1 MELQDLMAF
10 IEHYGYFALFFS
22 LWLGIVGMPIP
33 DEMIVMSGGF
43 LSSLEK
49 MGLIPAFILT
59 YLGVVSG
66 LSLGYILGKVFG
78 LKVLDKLVKK
88 NKAKYLLQSKD
99 IINKYGHFALVI
111 SYFIPVI
118 RHIIPYLV
126 GMNNMSFKIYALY
139 SYTAGFVWTMIY
151 FTLGFF
157 FGKHIEHIGKL
168 ATQYGLYFGVTVMV
182 LWIMYYCY
190 KRKLAKM
197 LKIKRSNG

>member
-1 MELQDLMAF
+1 MDLHDVIDF

-49 MGLIPAFILT
+49 MGIIPAFILT

-66 LSLGYILGKVFG
+66 LSLGYVLGKVFG

-88 NKAKYLLQSKD
+88 NKAKYLIKSKD
-99 IINKYGHFALVI
+99 MISKYGQFALVI
-111 SYFIPVI
+111 SYFIPVV

-139 SYTAGFVWTMIY
+139 SYTAGFIWTMIY
-151 FTLGFF
+151 FVLGFF

-168 ATQYGLYFGVTVMV
+168 ATQYGLYFGVIVMIV
-182 LWIMYYCY
+182 WIIYYCF
-190 KRKLAKM
+190 KRKLAER